1 MFRIELCSWEAA
13 RERAT
18 PIRFAVFVEEQ
29 RVPRDIE
36 LDAEDGTSLHALA
49 WHADAAVVGTGRL
62 LPAEGDG
69 DRRIGHIGRMAVL
82 APWRGR
88 GVGSAI
94 LRALLDAARERGDA
108 EIVLAA
114 QVHAIAFYRAHG
126 FIEEGEAFLEAGIA
140 HRRMRLPLR
149 S

>member
-1 MFRIELCSWEAA
+1 MFRIELCTWEAA

-18 PIRFAVFVEEQ
+18 AIRFAVFVEEQ
-29 RVPRDIE
+29 RVPRNIE
-36 LDAEDGTSLHALA
+36 LDADDRTSLHALA
-49 WHADAAVVGTGRL
+49 WHADAEVVGTGRL
-62 LPAEGDG
+62 LPAEGEG
-69 DRRIGHIGRMAVL
+69 GRRIGHIGRMAVL
-82 APWRGR
+82 ALWRGR

-94 LRALLDAARERGDA
+94 LRTLIAAAHERGDS

-140 HRRMRLPLR
+140 HRRMCFPLR
-149 S
+149 A

>member
-1 MFRIELCSWEAA
+1 MFRIELCTWEAA

-29 RVPRDIE
+29 QVPRDIE
-36 LDAEDGTSLHALA
+36 LDADDRTSLHALA
-49 WHADAAVVGTGRL
+49 WHADAEVVGTGRL
-62 LPAEGDG
+62 LPAEGEG

-94 LRALLDAARERGDA
+94 LRRLVDAARERGDA

-114 QVHAIAFYRAHG
+114 QIHAIAFYRAHQ
-126 FIEEGEAFLEAGIA
+126 FVEEGEAFLEAGIA

-149 S
+149 A